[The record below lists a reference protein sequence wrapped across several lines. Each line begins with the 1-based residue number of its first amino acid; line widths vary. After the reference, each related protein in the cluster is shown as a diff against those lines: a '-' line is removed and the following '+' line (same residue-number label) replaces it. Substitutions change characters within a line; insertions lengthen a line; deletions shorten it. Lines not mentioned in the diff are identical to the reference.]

1 MTKKRKRCLCILLV
15 AVIAAVL
22 SVFYFLEKNR
32 LYAAD
37 NSDLFEKNIEY
48 QGKTYHYNDRLL
60 TFLVMGIYSEKEDR
74 GLLEGEAD
82 ANFLCVFD
90 PGTKQLNIISLNRN
104 SMVDIDLYNKEGI
117 YLVRDKAQ
125 LAIQH
130 GFGVDKEQSSLIH
143 MIAVQRMMMGIPIHG
158 HIAVDM
164 SVVEQMNHAVGGVW
178 VTVLEDLSKADPDFV
193 QGKELC
199 LSDEQAFWYVKYRD
213 WQSYASADRRL
224 ERDKQFLEGFLNQ
237 AKDKID
243 ENFLFPYHLYEECG
257 EHIYTNLSTDRI
269 LMLLMLAK
277 DLEVQDVR
285 FYNLPGETKMGEVY
299 EEFYIDEE
307 GLLNLILDLFYEE
320 GK

>member
-1 MTKKRKRCLCILLV
+1 M
-15 AVIAAVL
+15 
-22 SVFYFLEKNR
+22 
-32 LYAAD
+32 AD
-37 NSDLFEKNIEY
+37 NSDLFEETIEY

-60 TFLVMGIYSEKEDR
+60 TFLVMGIYSEDEDR

-90 PGTKQLNIISLNRN
+90 PEIKQLNVICLNRN
-104 SMVDIDLYNKEGI
+104 SMVDVDFYNEDGI

-125 LAIQH
+125 LSIQH
-130 GFGVDKEQSSLIH
+130 GFGVDKEQSSLLH

-164 SVVEQMNHAVGGVW
+164 SVVEQMNRAVDGVQ
-178 VTVLEDLSKADPDFV
+178 VIVLEDLPKADSDFI

-224 ERDKQFLEGFLNQ
+224 ERDKQFLDGFVNQ
-237 AKDKID
+237 AKDKMEED
-243 ENFLFPYHLYEECG
+243 SLFPYHLYKECG
-257 EHIYTNLSTDRI
+257 EHIYTNISKDRI

-277 DLEVQDVR
+277 DLEIQDIR

-307 GLLNLILDLFYEE
+307 GLLDLIIDLFYEE
-320 GK
+320 EK